1 MGLVSPLRLKQKGIL
16 GMNRRNVAVI
26 ARYNPRRLYPLVDD
40 KLKTKRLA
48 EQHGVAVPVL
58 KGVVSYQFEVKQL
71 RKALGLARQFVIKPA
86 QGSGGKGILVI
97 VDRERGRYVK
107 SSGSDLSIRDVER
120 HVSNIL
126 SGLYSLGGRPDVAM
140 IESLVVFDQHLARFS
155 YEGVPD
161 IRVIIYRGYPVM
173 AMIRCA
179 THVSDGKANLHQGA
193 VGVGLDLA
201 TGRSL
206 QAVQNGRP
214 VLVHPDTLESF
225 VGLEVPHWLDI
236 LRLAARCFEMTGMG
250 YIGVDIVIDHNRG
263 PLILELNARPGL
275 AIQIAN
281 QSGLLHRLNAVD
293 AIRGRHGTPAER
305 VEYSRRAFGSL
316 PASLA
321 TAAD

>member
-1 MGLVSPLRLKQKGIL
+1 MLLVSPRWLKNRGIL
-16 GMNRRNVAVI
+16 GMNRRNVDVI
-26 ARYNPRRLYPLVDD
+26 SRRNPRSLYPLVDD

-48 EQHGVAVPVL
+48 EQYGVAVPVL
-58 KGVVSYQFEVKQL
+58 KGVISYQFEVKSL
-71 RKALGLARQFVIKPA
+71 RKALGLSRQFVIKPA

-97 VDRERGRYVK
+97 VDRDKGRYIK
-107 SSGSDLSIRDVER
+107 SSGSDLSIRDLER

-140 IESLVVFDQHLARFS
+140 IETLVVFDQHLARFS

-179 THVSDGKANLHQGA
+179 THASDGKANLHQGA

-201 TGRSL
+201 SGRSL

-214 VLVHPDTLESF
+214 VAVHPDTLESF
-225 VGLEVPHWLDI
+225 AGLEVPHWPGI
-236 LRLAARCFEMTGMG
+236 LQLAARCFEMTGMG
-250 YIGVDIVIDHNRG
+250 YIGVDIVIDHHRG

-281 QSGLLHRLNAVD
+281 QRGLVHRLEAVD
-293 AIRGRHGTPAER
+293 AVCGRHETPEER
-305 VEYSRRAFGSL
+305 VAFSRLAFGSD
-316 PASLA
+316 PGSA
-321 TAAD
+321 T